1 MGEYGRRRRE
11 GMRMEGEGRKLC
23 LWDRKKER
31 DMNEWRNEKENSK
44 GIKKRTRLRRER
56 REGTSMERGR
66 VRNGRRKKEGVK
78 MERMKEERIGMEKA
92 IK

>member
-1 MGEYGRRRRE
+1 
-11 GMRMEGEGRKLC
+11 
-23 LWDRKKER
+23 
-31 DMNEWRNEKENSK
+31 
-44 GIKKRTRLRRER
+44 
-56 REGTSMERGR
+56 MERGR